1 MGTSERLGPMTRVL
15 TALLLAPSV
24 LAIVLWGPGWLFLAL
39 VAAVALLCYY
49 EYAGIVAAHGI
60 ARPGP
65 AAYAAGLALLVVDGQ
80 ELLFVTV
87 VALATLAVAARQNEL
102 EGVLPAAATASLGI
116 LYIFGSLRF
125 ALELRAES
133 PYWLVFALGLN
144 WAGDTAAYYAGRAFG
159 RRKFAPRLSP
169 AKSWEG
175 AAAAFAASL
184 LFGALFLERFVPQ
197 VSWAERLLLSAA
209 GNLAG
214 QLGDLCE
221 SALKRGAHLKD
232 SGRLLPG
239 HGGWLDRLD
248 SLLFALPVVY
258 LLLRLW

>member
-1 MGTSERLGPMTRVL
+1 MTRVW
-15 TALLLAPSV
+15 TALLLAPAV
-24 LAIVLWGPGWLFLAL
+24 LAIALWGPGWLFLVL
-39 VAAVALLCYY
+39 VAAVALLCFY

-60 ARPGP
+60 PPPGP
-65 AAYAAGLALLVVDGQ
+65 AAYAAGLALLVVHGE
-80 ELLFVTV
+80 ELLLLTLLAL
-87 VALATLAVAARQNEL
+87 VALILAARQSGL
-102 EGVLPAAATASLGI
+102 EDVLPAAAATSLGV
-116 LYIFGSLRF
+116 LYVFGSLRF

-144 WAGDTAAYYAGRAFG
+144 WAGDTTAYYAGRAFG
-159 RRKFAPRLSP
+159 RHKLAPRLSP

-175 AAAAFAASL
+175 SLAGLAASL
-184 LFGALFLERFVPQ
+184 LFGVLFLGRFVPQ
-197 VSWAERLLLSAA
+197 VSWTERVVLSAA

-248 SLLFALPVVY
+248 SSLFALPMVY
-258 LLLRLW
+258 LLLRLL